1 MVRDGLTNITKIEF
15 LSCIED
21 ERRQAFKSSTI
32 LSAFRKTGIW
42 PYNPEIVLKT
52 MKDRLPERTPS
63 PDPSRMAHPQ
73 SSPFT
78 TPLTLRQINKVAD
91 QLESVLE
98 QDQDLNPTLTYNIS
112 RFIRGSL
119 SLAAELVQAKRDL
132 GRTRLAEEVRR
143 RRRTS
148 KNAQLQSG
156 GPLRVENGR
165 DMNLQSKDN
174 DVEKAR
180 RLEG

>member
-1 MVRDGLTNITKIEF
+1 
-15 LSCIED
+15 
-21 ERRQAFKSSTI
+21 
-32 LSAFRKTGIW
+32 
-42 PYNPEIVLKT
+42 

-63 PDPSRMAHPQ
+63 PDHTAYPQ

-78 TPLTLRQINKVAD
+78 TPLTLRQINKVAG

-98 QDQDLNPTLTYNIS
+98 QDQDLDPRFTEDIS

-119 SLAAELVQAKRDL
+119 SLATELVQTKRDL

-143 RRRTS
+143 QRRAS
-148 KNAQLQSG
+148 KNTQVQSG

-165 DMNLQSKDN
+165 DINRQTK
-174 DVEKAR
+174 E
-180 RLEG
+180 